1 MNTIEKI
8 ESSLWEAAD
17 QLRANSK
24 LTSSEYRWTRCLQT
38 RQKPSLLLLSR
49 VRGRL
54 TAAQGDMGVQRSRS
68 HAVQRE
74 SSGASRQHGLFIE
87 GMRSEPTQLE
97 KNYTLSAFAPWIYLG
112 ASWKIRG
119 DFSIPVLKARTLYE
133 EIRKDSAVGRKK
145 GVVHK

>member
-1 MNTIEKI
+1 VNTDGQDVSKLGKSRPCSSCH
-8 ESSLWEAAD
+8 ESAD
-17 QLRANSK
+17 GSQLRK
-24 LTSSEYRWTRCLQT
+24 VTWEYSDPGAMPFNGSHQ
-38 RQKPSLLLLSR
+38 
-49 VRGRL
+49 VRADS
-54 TAAQGDMGVQRSRS
+54 T
-68 HAVQRE
+68 
-74 SSGASRQHGLFIE
+74 GLFIE